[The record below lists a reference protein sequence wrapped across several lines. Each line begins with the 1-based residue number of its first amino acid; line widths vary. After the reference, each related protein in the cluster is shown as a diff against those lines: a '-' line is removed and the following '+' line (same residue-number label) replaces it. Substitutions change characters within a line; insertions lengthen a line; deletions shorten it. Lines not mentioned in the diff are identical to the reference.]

1 MYPARSDLNRRCR
14 RRAGGAALRHFE
26 EIDRRQT
33 PLGEITVRRRLEPTL
48 QVDVYEVKLGDEFLM
63 SSLFTVAEI
72 ALADLALAELAGD
85 QLDVVVGGLGL
96 GYTASAVLRDR
107 RVRSVRVVEALR
119 AVIEWHHRHLLPL
132 ASEITSDPRCQL
144 IDADFFAASLAEG
157 SMFGP
162 GSPER
167 FHALLVDIDHSPRHL
182 LHTGHGAFYEPPGLR
197 RVVERLH
204 PGGVFALWSDGPP
217 DDDFV
222 ADVEGSFASCVA
234 HIVTFPN
241 FYTGDESSSTVYV
254 ATTEPE

>member
-1 MYPARSDLNRRCR
+1 V
-14 RRAGGAALRHFE
+14 LRPHFE
-26 EIDRRQT
+26 EIDRRPT

-72 ALADLALAELAGD
+72 ALADLALAELPGD
-85 QLDVVVGGLGL
+85 RLDVVVGGLGL
-96 GYTASAVLRDR
+96 GYTATAVLRDR

-119 AVIEWHHRHLLPL
+119 AVIEWHQGNLLPL
-132 ASEITSDPRCQL
+132 ASGITSDPRCQL
-144 IDADFFAASLAEG
+144 IHADFFATLADG
-157 SMFGP
+157 SMLDP

-182 LHTGHGAFYEPPGLR
+182 LHPSHAGFYENAGLR

-204 PGGVFALWSDGPP
+204 PGGVFALWADGRP

-222 ADVEGSFASCVA
+222 AAVERSFAACVA
-234 HIVTFPN
+234 NVVTFPN
-241 FYTGDESSSTVYV
+241 FYTGGESSSTVYV
-254 ATTEPE
+254 ATTEPG